1 MNASATPVVPSG
13 GSSRIPVAIVDDDVG
28 VRLSL
33 RLMLRRSDLFD
44 CVAEFDSGDAALAH
58 LPQQSVAVVMMDLK
72 MPGTDGVTCIRRL
85 RERGH
90 SGKVVVLSGYFDGQS
105 MQEAARA
112 GADGFLTK
120 PVKPG
125 DLVAALEYC
134 WSGGIPLAA
143 DLRSYL
149 ERPHPPAAPAKV
161 ADPML
166 TELENRILGELETG
180 DTYAQIADRLKLSE
194 PVLKKAVHTA
204 YGKLGTNNKV
214 SALKRWH
221 QHRREQIPE

>member
-1 MNASATPVVPSG
+1 
-13 GSSRIPVAIVDDDVG
+13 
-28 VRLSL
+28 
-33 RLMLRRSDLFD
+33 
-44 CVAEFDSGDAALAH
+44 
-58 LPQQSVAVVMMDLK
+58 VAVVMMDLK

-90 SGKVVVLSGYFDGQS
+90 SGKVVVLSGYLDAQS
-105 MQEAARA
+105 IQEAARA

-149 ERPHPPAAPAKV
+149 ERPQPAPTSAKV
-161 ADPML
+161 ADPLL
-166 TELENRILGELETG
+166 TELENRILDELQTG

-194 PVLKKAVHTA
+194 AVLKKAVHTA
-204 YGKLGTNNKV
+204 YGKLGVNNKV
-214 SALKRWH
+214 SALRKWH
-221 QHRREQIPE
+221 QHRRGQNPD